1 MKKITLTLGVVAL
14 FSSCGLQFGDYNRWQ
29 QLHGNR
35 GMCQNEVTE
44 KYWVA
49 SDGTKHTGQVED
61 YYIEMTQD
69 EFYDSL
75 ECCNCDEID

>member
-14 FSSCGLQFGDYNRWQ
+14 FSSCGIQFGNYEKWKQINKPS
-29 QLHGNR
+29 
-35 GMCQNEVTE
+35 MCQNEVTE